1 LIAKPIA
8 EEKYA
13 YFYNKIY
20 DQEHQMQG
28 VECVLRE
35 KNRQEE
41 WHLPQNIDQLPF
53 FILQN
58 SLTDGLGVMNRSGF
72 KVIIKL
78 TLQQFLSREFKKK
91 IALSVKELQPY
102 QLVIEMSHDEIAN
115 NKKSLKKISRRMKRC
130 KEYGIL
136 FSINNLGADF
146 HFAKNVHKL
155 LPLVNML
162 KLDMRYFKD
171 KQRWLDLT
179 INFWIKLAKK
189 YQLELVISGV
199 ETMEDEQLVNQLQ
212 VNLRQGYLY
221 GVPQQK
227 IVE

>member
-1 LIAKPIA
+1 MQKQTA
-8 EEKYA
+8 EEQYV

-20 DQEHQMQG
+20 DHAHQMQG

-35 KNRQEE
+35 QNVNGE
-41 WHLPQNIDQLPF
+41 WSLPQNIEQLPF

-58 SLTDGLGVMNRSGF
+58 SLIEGLGSIETEGF
-72 KVIIKL
+72 KVIIKMS
-78 TLQQFLSREFKKK
+78 LQQFLSRDFKKN
-91 IALSVKELQPY
+91 IASYAEEIHPY
-102 QLVIEMSHDEIAN
+102 QLFIEISHDEIAK

-162 KLDMRYFKD
+162 KLDMRHFKD
-171 KQRWLDLT
+171 KQTWLDLT
-179 INFWIKLAKK
+179 INFWIKLARK
-189 YQLELVISGV
+189 YQLALVVSGV
-199 ETMEDEQLVNQLQ
+199 ETMEDEQLVNQLKID
-212 VNLRQGYLY
+212 LRQGYLY
-221 GVPQQK
+221 GAPQKQ
-227 IVE
+227 VAR